1 MLPPPH
7 LPRLPPSPPIDAC
20 WGSQISTVVAEG
32 TLLSLFKF
40 WVMNGGIVFCND
52 GPIGWLGEC
61 QDHTSLS
68 SSEAEFCATSAT
80 SKKVVG
86 FRNLC
91 KSVSE
96 SGLPIPDAEP
106 PTVLLQRQ

>member
-1 MLPPPH
+1 
-7 LPRLPPSPPIDAC
+7 
-20 WGSQISTVVAEG
+20 
-32 TLLSLFKF
+32 
-40 WVMNGGIVFCND
+40 MNGGIVFHNV
-52 GPIGWLGEC
+52 GPIGWLGER
-61 QDHTSLS
+61 QDRTSLR

-80 SKKVVG
+80 SKKVVD

-96 SGLPIPDAEP
+96 SGLPIPDAKS